1 MGKSKA
7 NKRQKTNKLGN
18 FALIFSFVMPLVGIV
33 LGVLAIIV
41 GSKNQD
47 TVLRN
52 DGIKAIIL
60 SVVVVAVEIALIIA
74 LIAVGLIVPL
84 AIIM

>member
-1 MGKSKA
+1 MARSKA

-18 FALIFSFVMPLVGIV
+18 FALIFSFLEPLLGIV
-33 LGVLAIIV
+33 LGVIAIIV
-41 GSKNQD
+41 GSKNED

-60 SVVVVAVEIALIIA
+60 SVVVVAVWIALSITF
-74 LIAVGLIVPL
+74 IAVGIVVPFAFML
-84 AIIM
+84 